1 MNYGLKMPSG
11 TGGQGLRMPTAPSTV
26 PGQANLRAPAGAFD
40 ASAAAGVNPMQ
51 MMQLMQMLMGPQ
63 QQQQATPS
71 VDMLTPTRP
80 SSQET
85 MQFIEQYGPA
95 GQMQMQ
101 QANDD
106 MMQKR
111 MQGLLALLGGQQ

>member
-1 MNYGLKMPSG
+1 
-11 TGGQGLRMPTAPSTV
+11 
-26 PGQANLRAPAGAFD
+26 
-40 ASAAAGVNPMQ
+40 MQ

-63 QQQQATPS
+63 QQQQAAPS
-71 VDMLTPTRP
+71 MDMLTPTRP

>member
-11 TGGQGLRMPTAPSTV
+11 TGGQGLRMPTAPSTI
-26 PGQANLRAPAGAFD
+26 PGQANLRAPAGAL
-40 ASAAAGVNPMQ
+40 APSSAAGVNPMQ

-63 QQQQATPS
+63 QQQQAAPA